1 MTLHSVADDRHAA
14 RREATTPA
22 GIDVDPTLNVT
33 DLLRRRVELSGSSP
47 LFAVPEGEG
56 WREVSAQQFSDDVA
70 RIAKGLIA
78 AGVAPGD
85 RIAFI
90 GQTTYEWTL
99 VDFALWT
106 AGAVMVPVY
115 ETSSAAQL
123 EWILEDSGAAGLIT
137 QLPEHSEKFDAID
150 SDAVGLRWQWKLHE
164 GALDALRETG
174 GSVGDEELERAR
186 SAANGDDIATLIYTS
201 GSTGRPKGV
210 VLTHSNF
217 VALARNIDEPLAP
230 VLFAEGASTLLFIT
244 LAHVFARFISVLAVS
259 AGVKVGHQPDTKHL
273 VRDLGSF
280 QPTFLLAVPRVFEKV
295 YNSAITKATEDGKGK
310 IFKRAV
316 AVGVAYSR
324 ALDTGRVPLGL
335 KLQYLLFDRLVFAKL
350 RATLGGRVTHA
361 VSGSAPL
368 GDFLGHFYRSLG
380 VQILEGYGLTET
392 TAPVSVN
399 LPGAF
404 KIGTVGPPLPG
415 CAVRIDE
422 DGEILAAGINVFRE
436 YWNNPAATAEAFTED
451 GWFRTGDV
459 GELDEDGYL
468 TITGRKKDLIVT
480 AGGKNVAP
488 AVLEDPIRA
497 DVLVGEVVVVGEQ
510 KPFVAALITLDPD
523 TLAKWLEL
531 HHLDPSLSFAEASR
545 LPEVREHLQ
554 AVVDRA
560 NSRVSRAESI
570 RKFTLLDH
578 PFTIDDG
585 TLTPKLSVKR
595 HVVFDRYADEIEAIY
610 AK

>member
-1 MTLHSVADDRHAA
+1 MTLNPVAEKRNDAP
-14 RREATTPA
+14 REIATPLTVEPA
-22 GIDVDPTLNVT
+22 PTMNTT
-33 DLLRRRVELSGSSP
+33 DLLRERVRVAP
-47 LFAVPEGEG
+47 DAALFAVPEGEG
-56 WREVSAQQFSDDVA
+56 WRDVTTREFSDDVD

-78 AGVAPGD
+78 AGVQPGD

-99 VDFALWT
+99 IDFALWT

-115 ETSSAAQL
+115 ETSSASQI
-123 EWILEDSGAAGLIT
+123 EWIIEDSGAKGLIT
-137 QLPEHSEKFDAID
+137 QLPDHTAKHEELGDEAKELSWH
-150 SDAVGLRWQWKLHE
+150 WKVHE
-164 GALDALRETG
+164 GALDELRAAGESVSDEALEA
-174 GSVGDEELERAR
+174 AR
-186 SAANGDDIATLIYTS
+186 TTAKSDDISTLIYTS

-210 VLTHSNF
+210 VLTHANF
-217 VALARNIDEPLAP
+217 VELCRNADEPLYP
-230 VLFAEGASTLLFIT
+230 VLHSEGASTLLFIT
-244 LAHVFARFISVLAVS
+244 LAHVFARFISVLAIS
-259 AGVKVGHQPDTKHL
+259 AGVKVGHQPDTKNL

-324 ALDTGRVPLGL
+324 ALDEGKAPLGL
-335 KLQYLLFDRLVFAKL
+335 KLQYALFDKLVFAKL
-350 RATLGGRVTHA
+350 RKTLGGRVTHA

-368 GDFLGHFYRSLG
+368 GAFLGHFYRSLG

-415 CAVRIDE
+415 CAVRLDE
-422 DGEILAAGINVFRE
+422 DGEILTKGINVFRE
-436 YWNNPAATAEAFTED
+436 YWQNPEATAEAFTED

-459 GELDEDGYL
+459 GELDSDGYL
-468 TITGRKKDLIVT
+468 KITGRKKDLIVT

-497 DVLVGEVVVVGEQ
+497 DVLVGEVVVVGDE
-510 KPFVAALITLDPD
+510 KPFVGAIITLDPD
-523 TLAKWLEL
+523 TLSKWLEL
-531 HHLDPSLSFAEASR
+531 NHLDPSLSVTEASK
-545 LPEVREHLQ
+545 LPEVQQHIQ
-554 AVVDRA
+554 SVVDKA
-560 NSRVSRAESI
+560 NTRVSRAESI
-570 RKFTLLDH
+570 RKFELLDH
-578 PFTIDDG
+578 AFTIDDG

-595 HVVFDRYADEIEAIY
+595 HVVLDRYSDVIERLY
-610 AK
+610 TK